1 MTRAKT
7 ADIAVVLP
15 PKLAPIFSAPRGSV
29 QYRGAYGG
37 RGSAKSFT
45 FAKMAAVFG
54 FAEQLR
60 ILCTRELQVSI
71 KESFHAELKNAI
83 ASEPWLS
90 AHYDVGESYIR
101 GKNGTEF
108 MFRGLRHNIQ
118 NIKSTAQVDITILE
132 EAEDVPEASWRDL
145 EPTVLRRDKSEI
157 WVIWNPREEGSPV
170 DDRFRKHPPANALI
184 TEMNYR
190 DNPWFPDGL
199 NTLRQR
205 DEARLPTQL
214 YDHIWNG
221 AYNDAVEGAIY
232 GDEVRD
238 ARKAGRITE
247 VPYDP
252 SLPVHTFWDLG
263 VLDPTSVWFVQQSGG
278 EIRIIDYYEA
288 SDLGLTAHA
297 QVLQSKGYNYG
308 RHYAP
313 HDIQVRD
320 FSTGRTRLEAAAAL
334 GIRFE
339 VVPRQSVEDG
349 IHAARMIMPRCWF
362 DSIRTKT
369 GVNSLA
375 NYRKAYN
382 TSLGQF
388 TATPVHDHTSH
399 AADAFR
405 YMAVSLTE
413 EKPKPKKLGG
423 NFGSSQAWMG

>member
-1 MTRAKT
+1 MAVVTIPYAPRKFQRQAHSDLDRKRFAVLVCHRRFGKTVLAINHTIKHALMNKGERPRYGYIAPTYTQAKNIAWDYLKHYTSVIPGVTRNETELRVDLPNGARIRLFGADNPDSLRGVYFDGVVMDEYGIMRT
-7 ADIAVVLP
+7 NVFPEVVRPALSDRMGWAIFIGTPNGDNHFQDIANIAQSSDEWAFACYKASETGVIPQEELD
-15 PKLAPIFSAPRGSV
+15 AARAMMTEDEYQQEFECSFAASV
-29 QYRGAYGG
+29 RGAVY
-37 RGSAKSFT
+37 AHELE
-45 FAKMAAVFG
+45 AAR
-54 FAEQLR
+54 A
-60 ILCTRELQVSI
+60 
-71 KESFHAELKNAI
+71 
-83 ASEPWLS
+83 
-90 AHYDVGESYIR
+90 
-101 GKNGTEF
+101 
-108 MFRGLRHNIQ
+108 
-118 NIKSTAQVDITILE
+118 
-132 EAEDVPEASWRDL
+132 
-145 EPTVLRRDKSEI
+145 
-157 WVIWNPREEGSPV
+157 
-170 DDRFRKHPPANALI
+170 
-184 TEMNYR
+184 
-190 DNPWFPDGL
+190 
-199 NTLRQR
+199 
-205 DEARLPTQL
+205 
-214 YDHIWNG
+214 
-221 AYNDAVEGAIY
+221 
-232 GDEVRD
+232 
-238 ARKAGRITE
+238 AGRITE